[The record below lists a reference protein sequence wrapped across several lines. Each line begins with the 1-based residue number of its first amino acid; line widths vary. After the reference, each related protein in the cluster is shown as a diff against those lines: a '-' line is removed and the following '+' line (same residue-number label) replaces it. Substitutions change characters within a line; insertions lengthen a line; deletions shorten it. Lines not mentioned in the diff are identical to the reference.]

1 MKELATAGSSAL
13 VLETKED
20 ESLGREASLIER
32 RAESVLVTSDAEFAS
47 AGDLLKEIKRMQKK
61 VKDYWEPMRV
71 TAKAGY
77 DEVLAHKKEM
87 LDPLESAEKM
97 LKAKMGAYSDEVKE
111 KARKQEESM
120 RQMARQEMECK
131 LEEATEAEA
140 AGDTDGAEFALAEAE
155 VMESVSCVGFSRA
168 NPPKASGV
176 YGSKSWEIVS
186 VDSSSVPVS
195 FDGIE
200 IRPVD
205 MKAVMRIIKASKGT
219 VQIPGIKYEE
229 KTTISV
235 RS

>member
-120 RQMARQEMECK
+120 RQMARQEMERK

-155 VMESVSCVGFSRA
+155 VMENVSCGGFSRA
-168 NPPKASGV
+168 KPPKASGV